1 MLKILAD
8 KMIKRLPHD
17 RYLRRAHEASEF
29 HQQIF
34 VTSKKKKKQQHQQQ
48 NKTKTKNKKVY
59 LLAHLVD
66 ARGAAL
72 LAPADVEDPSPAATP
87 VQLNRNRSL
96 ESWGASM
103 PPFLTERLD
112 LCAV

>member
-1 MLKILAD
+1 
-8 KMIKRLPHD
+8 MIKRLPHD

-34 VTSKKKKKQQHQQQ
+34 VTSKKKEQHQQQ

-66 ARGAAL
+66 AKGAAV
-72 LAPADVEDPSPAATP
+72 LAPADVEDQ
-87 VQLNRNRSL
+87 VLQLLRCS
-96 ESWGASM
+96 
-103 PPFLTERLD
+103 
-112 LCAV
+112 

>member
-1 MLKILAD
+1 
-8 KMIKRLPHD
+8 MIKRLAHD

-34 VTSKKKKKQQHQQQ
+34 VTSKKKKTTTPTT
-48 NKTKTKNKKVY
+48 KTKTKNKKVY

-72 LAPADVEDPSPAATP
+72 LAPADVEDQ
-87 VQLNRNRSL
+87 VLQLLRCS
-96 ESWGASM
+96 
-103 PPFLTERLD
+103 
-112 LCAV
+112 

>member
-1 MLKILAD
+1 
-8 KMIKRLPHD
+8 MIKRLPHD

-34 VTSKKKKKQQHQQQ
+34 VTSKKKKKNTN
-48 NKTKTKNKKVY
+48 NKTKQNKKVY

-72 LAPADVEDPSPAATP
+72 LAQADVEDQ
-87 VQLNRNRSL
+87 VLQLLRCS
-96 ESWGASM
+96 
-103 PPFLTERLD
+103 
-112 LCAV
+112 